1 MADFNFVE
9 NTFMVPYTKEVAD
22 YCDPFSCGDEDLDEF
37 FRHDVFL
44 YEEELLGKTYCWI
57 NRNNDNEIVAIATL
71 SYDGIKTN
79 NLDNPSRNAFQR
91 KIPQQKRHRSY
102 PAVLIGRLGVNKSFQ
117 GRGLNVGTQLMNALK
132 YWFVAEN
139 NKAACRYMLV
149 DAYNT
154 ESTIHY
160 YIKNGF
166 KPLYKTEQS
175 EKSAFGISD
184 EEALKSRI
192 MFFDLKLITD

>member
-1 MADFNFVE
+1 MADFIFVE

-37 FRHDVFL
+37 FCHDVFL

-57 NRNNDNEIVAIATL
+57 SRDNNREIVAIATL

-117 GRGLNVGTQLMNALK
+117 GHGLNVGTQLMNALK
-132 YWFVAEN
+132 YWFVDEN

-154 ESTIHY
+154 VPTIHY
-160 YIKNGF
+160 YVKNGF

-175 EKSAFGISD
+175 EKSAFGIRED
-184 EEALKSRI
+184 ETLRSRVL
-192 MFFDLKLITD
+192 FFDLKLITD